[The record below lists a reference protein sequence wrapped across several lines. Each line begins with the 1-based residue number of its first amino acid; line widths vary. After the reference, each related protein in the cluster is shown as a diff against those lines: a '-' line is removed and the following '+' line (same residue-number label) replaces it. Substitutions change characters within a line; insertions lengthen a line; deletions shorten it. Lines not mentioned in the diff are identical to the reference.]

1 VRRRISGAARKNSSY
16 TVVLQHDT
24 NEASVNAV
32 EAILIW
38 GLANGYT
45 FEALNESS
53 PGCTARPAN

>member
-1 VRRRISGAARKNSSY
+1 MIGTVYIWLVFVMSNRIRHTVCPLLAA
-16 TVVLQHDT
+16 
-24 NEASVNAV
+24 
-32 EAILIW
+32 LIW